1 MYQFETTTDNK
12 ENNVIVR
19 IQKDGEKFSKNYIKF
34 AEFDK
39 KKNHKNNIIKKFP
52 IELYEKE
59 LSKFNKKERNSM
71 IKLLEDAFLNG
82 YNNESDEDNDA
93 IRKNEVFTGAS
104 EKTSFFRDEN
114 KELLKKASEDGEKNN
129 IIEIDDGKFTLTP
142 IFNKYQLFYLVGS
155 CGSGK
160 SYLAREIIENYKK
173 LYPKNEVYVISSLQ
187 EDETLDKLKYLVR
200 IDPNTF
206 LQEKPNINEFS
217 NSLVLFDDYEN
228 FEKKIYDLTIELIN
242 SIASTGRHF
251 KINMICIQHNFI
263 NYKAT
268 RLLLNEMTHCIVYPS
283 SASNH
288 ALKYLLGTY
297 CGLDRKQ
304 IQEVK
309 KSKSRWVCIYR
320 HHPNMMI
327 TQNELKF
334 L

>member
-19 IQKDGEKFSKNYIKF
+19 IQKDGEKYSKNFIKF
-34 AEFDK
+34 SEFDK
-39 KKNHKNNIIKKFP
+39 KKSKKDDIIKKFP

-59 LSKFNKKERNSM
+59 LSKLPKKERSKM
-71 IKLLEDAFLNG
+71 IKLLEEAFLNG
-82 YNNESDEDNDA
+82 YNNENEED
-93 IRKNEVFTGAS
+93 
-104 EKTSFFRDEN
+104 DEN
-114 KELLKKASEDGEKNN
+114 KELLKKASEDGEKHNSV
-129 IIEIDDGKFTLTP
+129 EIDDGKFTLTP

-173 LYPKNEVYVISSLQ
+173 LYPKNEIYIISSLQ

-206 LQEKPNINEFS
+206 LTDKPNINEFS

-251 KINMICIQHNFI
+251 KINMICIQHNFT

-268 RLLLNEMTHCIVYPS
+268 RLLLNEMTHCVVYPS

-309 KSKSRWVCIYR
+309 KSRSRWVCVYR